1 MIRRSGHQER
11 PAEARRAP
19 ENRTR
24 KPGADVLV
32 GPLAG
37 DYASFTST
45 LQHWCSGSFLGEITL
60 RPRPLLTTPFR
71 PEAREQAELITHTS
85 VGPRSPSATRGQES
99 RDRPTPSGPTH
110 LCLMS
115 PSTGSSA
122 APACC
127 RRIRSLILFLA
138 VDLVH
143 PALIGSCGSRA
154 SLSAVVPRRCT
165 SASSVRSTPHA
176 G

>member
-1 MIRRSGHQER
+1 MNLPSPPPPHHHSHMFLSVPLREIMPLVRVLCNTGALVISGIPPFWGPVKITKRVRYDFPPRSDRER
-11 PAEARRAP
+11 AGRAHHTP
-19 ENRTR
+19 RSVR
-24 KPGADVLV
+24 A
-32 GPLAG
+32 
-37 DYASFTST
+37 
-45 LQHWCSGSFLGEITL
+45 
-60 RPRPLLTTPFR
+60 RPLL
-71 PEAREQAELITHTS
+71 RE
-85 VGPRSPSATRGQES
+85 GQES

-143 PALIGSCGSRA
+143 PALISSCGSRA